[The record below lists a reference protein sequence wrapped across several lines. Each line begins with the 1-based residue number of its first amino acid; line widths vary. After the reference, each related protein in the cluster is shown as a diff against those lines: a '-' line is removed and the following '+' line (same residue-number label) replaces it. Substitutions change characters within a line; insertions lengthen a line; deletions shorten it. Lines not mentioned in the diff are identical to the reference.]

1 MIETKQRSSGMYY
14 FVVKAKNGH
23 IMATSENFNSEA
35 GRDNAIASLKRIVQ
49 GIIFA
54 DLKN

>member
-1 MIETKQRSSGMYY
+1 MIETKQRSNGMHY
-14 FVVKAKNGH
+14 FVVKAANGH
-23 IMATSENFNSEA
+23 IVATSEDHFSEA